1 MTVLLIILS
10 YLIVLFILNLFGFA
24 INKKQ
29 KINYKD
35 VDYDVPVYGFSLI
48 IVIVN
53 ILYFC
58 LEISLTSIVYI
69 VLAFSILFLL
79 YLIKI
84 NLFKKL
90 FNSFIIYSLI
100 GIPIFLF
107 LIFFYSLYGEN
118 LIIFR
123 GNQWDYFHYLK
134 QSLIVLNNNYEY
146 LSKNPDQL
154 YFNEKYLHDRPV
166 TYLNIAFVK
175 VISNLDIIKSGFLY
189 KCICISLT
197 ANGFVTI
204 LKNHKNKIILSILF
218 PFSFWVFYVY
228 EIDALAQIASIPIT
242 LVLTSLILEFFISGK
257 KIDNQN
263 IFKISIISAA
273 TFLIYAESFF
283 IYLFAFIIAFII
295 KQNSFF
301 LFYKKINKSHFKIF
315 FLFII
320 LTIAGYGATY
330 GSIFN
335 KIFSNISGDVNVNYW
350 GYYGGFILGKKSVIL
365 DNHIIDHL
373 KKITENGYQCNII
386 TEIIKINYLN
396 GYSLFFFNIIPSIF
410 GLFVITI
417 NELHNTLTF
426 YLSLL
431 FIIFANII
439 IIIFIIRLKKC
450 IKKINKDYQILLKA
464 ILITFTLLF
473 ILFLFKRSFWQIIKL
488 YFYFSPFL
496 YFLIILNKNKINYFL
511 IAIICL
517 TPIYQYSENNDG
529 IGKRNSFPSI
539 INSDYKNKFDW
550 NLDVAQIVN
559 CDSIKIQIDTSR
571 YNVQKYNYA
580 AIKVFDGQKK
590 DLQNKNKECIIT
602 ENGNKFLITKN

>member
-1 MTVLLIILS
+1 MTVLLIILF
-10 YLIVLFILNLFGFA
+10 YLIVLFALNLFGFA
-24 INKKQ
+24 INEKQ
-29 KINYKD
+29 KINYKE
-35 VDYDVPVYGFSLI
+35 VDYDVTVYGFSLI

-53 ILYFC
+53 ILYFFF
-58 LEISLTSIVYI
+58 EISLTFIAYI
-69 VLAFSILFLL
+69 ISTFSIFFLI
-79 YLIKI
+79 YLLKI
-84 NLFKKL
+84 NLLKKL
-90 FNSFIIYSLI
+90 FNSFIICSFI
-100 GIPIFLF
+100 GVPIFLF

-166 TYLNIAFVK
+166 TYLNIALIK
-175 VISNLDIIKSGFLY
+175 VISGLDIIKSGFLY

-228 EIDALAQIASIPIT
+228 EIDALAQMASIPIT
-242 LVLTSLILEFFISGK
+242 LLLTSLLLEFFISGK
-257 KIDNQN
+257 KIDNKN
-263 IFKISIISAA
+263 VFKIAMISAA
-273 TFLIYAESFF
+273 SFLIYAESFF
-283 IYLFAFIIAFII
+283 IYLFMFIIAFII
-295 KQNSFF
+295 KQNSLF

-320 LTIAGYGATY
+320 FTIAGYGATY
-330 GSIFN
+330 GVIFN
-335 KIFSNISGDVNVNYW
+335 KIFSNISGDANVNYW

-365 DNHIIDHL
+365 DNDIINHL
-373 KKITENGYQCNII
+373 KKITENEYQFSII

-396 GYSLFFFNIIPSIF
+396 GYSLFFLNIIPSSF

-417 NELHNTLTF
+417 NELNNSLTF
-426 YLSLL
+426 YLSLF

-439 IIIFIIRLKKC
+439 IIIFIIRLKKY
-450 IKKINKDYQILLKA
+450 IKIHKDYQILLKA
-464 ILITFTLLF
+464 IFITFTLLF

-496 YFLIILNKNKINYFL
+496 YFLIISNINKINYFL
-511 IAIICL
+511 IGIICL

-550 NLDVAQIVN
+550 NLDVAELVN
-559 CDSIKIQIDTSR
+559 CDSIKVQIDASR

-580 AIKVFDGQKK
+580 NIKVYDQKK
-590 DLQNKNKECIIT
+590 DTQNKNKKCIIT
-602 ENGNKFLITKN
+602 ENGNKFIITKN